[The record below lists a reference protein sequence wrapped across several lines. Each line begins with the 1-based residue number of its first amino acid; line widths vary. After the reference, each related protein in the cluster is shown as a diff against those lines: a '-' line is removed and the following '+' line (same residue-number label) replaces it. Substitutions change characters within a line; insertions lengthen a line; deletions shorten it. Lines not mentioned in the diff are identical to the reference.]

1 MFGVRMASLRL
12 VLRANA
18 LSCLVFGALFSIA
31 PAAVARFLGDAPE
44 TAVFV
49 IGILLIGNAAHLFF
63 AAMRPALI
71 RAEVIWFSLGD
82 LLWWSGSLAL
92 LATQVWVTSDRGI
105 LVTWLVAVAVAGL
118 GLAQLWLLGR
128 ATAGLHLKAYWRS
141 IGASWL
147 ALPLWVKVWLFWLN
161 GVFLAAL
168 FFVPSELSRIVLI
181 AYVAAGPL
189 LLAFAFFEGGL
200 SRLMGLGHLLPW
212 APMVVWLVMWLW
224 QTGLTSPDAVYGVVL
239 AVTTMICLGFDIYDV
254 RRWLRGDRAI
264 LGSEQILVPG

>member
-1 MFGVRMASLRL
+1 MASLRL

-18 LSCLVFGALFSIA
+18 LSCLVFGALFAVA
-31 PAAVARFLGDAPE
+31 PAAVARFLGDTPE

-49 IGILLIGNAAHLFF
+49 VGILLIGNAAHLLF
-63 AAMRPALI
+63 AAMRPLLI

-92 LATQVWVTSDRGI
+92 LAAQVWVTTDRGI
-105 LVTWLVAVAVAGL
+105 VVTWLVAVAVAGL

-128 ATAGLHLKAYWRS
+128 ASAGVHPKAYWRR

-147 ALPLWVKVWLFWLN
+147 AMPPWVKVWLFWLN

-168 FFVPSELSRIVLI
+168 FFIPSDLSRIVLV
-181 AYVAAGPL
+181 AYVASGPL
-189 LLAFAFFEGGL
+189 VLAFAFFEGGL
-200 SRLMGLGHLLPW
+200 SRLMGLGHLIPW
-212 APMVVWLVMWLW
+212 VPMVVWLLLWLW
-224 QTGLTSPDAVYGVVL
+224 QTGLTSLDAVYGVVL
-239 AVTTMICLGFDIYDV
+239 AMTTIICIGFDIYDV

-264 LGSEQILVPG
+264 LGSEQILVRA